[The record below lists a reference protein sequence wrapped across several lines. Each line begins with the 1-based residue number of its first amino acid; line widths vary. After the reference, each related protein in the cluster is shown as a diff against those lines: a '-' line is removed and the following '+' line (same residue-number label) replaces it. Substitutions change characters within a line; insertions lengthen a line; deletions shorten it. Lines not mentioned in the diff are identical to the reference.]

1 MRVRFS
7 LGVPINKYIG
17 VSFNGRT
24 LDFGSG
30 YEGSTPSTPTI
41 LNIGIKF
48 SSFQVNK
55 KVDPKKSA
63 DIILR
68 EGATIDKVRQ

>member
-1 MRVRFS
+1 MICLRKKTV
-7 LGVPINKYIG
+7 LEK
-17 VSFNGRT
+17 
-24 LDFGSG
+24 
-30 YEGSTPSTPTI
+30 
-41 LNIGIKF
+41 
-48 SSFQVNK
+48 K

>member
-1 MRVRFS
+1 
-7 LGVPINKYIG
+7 
-17 VSFNGRT
+17 
-24 LDFGSG
+24 
-30 YEGSTPSTPTI
+30 